1 MSNPFFESRV
11 MLGEDEHLRMLKEG
25 LAKSFDK
32 SVEFVLKGETMST
45 ISDGKASRDEN
56 IY

>member
-1 MSNPFFESRV
+1 

-32 SVEFVLKGETMST
+32 SVEFVLK
-45 ISDGKASRDEN
+45 K
-56 IY
+56 